1 MFFCET
7 VNCPSGG
14 VVETGENY
22 TCLNCN
28 RVQSIILYG
37 DGSKQPEKCLDS
49 LSEKIIDRNKNSPGL
64 ELAKMFCEK
73 NHYSESIL
81 QDIKKLEKT
90 FKCSN
95 SKISFAVA
103 TVLTLKKM
111 LYL

>member
-14 VVETGENY
+14 VVETGENF

-49 LSEKIIDRNKNSPGL
+49 LSVKIIDRNKNSPCL
-64 ELAKMFCEK
+64 ELAKM
-73 NHYSESIL
+73 YSGSIL

-103 TVLTLKKM
+103 TVFTLKKI